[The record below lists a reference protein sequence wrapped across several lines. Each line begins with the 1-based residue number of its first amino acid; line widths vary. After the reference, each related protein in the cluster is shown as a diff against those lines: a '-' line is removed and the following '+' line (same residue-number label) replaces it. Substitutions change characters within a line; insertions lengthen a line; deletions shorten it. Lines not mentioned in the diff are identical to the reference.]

1 MLYFAI
7 FILISLI
14 FLIFIGVKKEKK
26 KVDPSSENVYIFPVT
41 QKKDEMLHYRLFL
54 ILGAWMIKKNA
65 IKNDKKKKFVLDY
78 CSNKFPLQSSNS
90 EQDYFE
96 LFSRSIHVRSIAR
109 WVVNQLKE
117 PKERIEVI
125 SFLIEI
131 CLIENALIDR
141 EIIALVRFGEWI
153 GVGKAKIDHLMLHQ
167 YDKSKEFQSL
177 NEVLNPIIR
186 KKKAY
191 QILELDFNATIDEI
205 KKQYKRMVLM
215 YHPDKNQYSNEQELQ
230 EFTQKFI
237 NIKDAY
243 EELMQ

>member
-7 FILISLI
+7 FILISLV
-14 FLIFIGVKKEKK
+14 FLIYIGVKKEKK
-26 KVDPSSENVYIFPVT
+26 KVDPSAENVYIFPVA

-65 IKNDKKKKFVLDY
+65 IKNEKKKKFVLEY
-78 CSNKFPLQSSNS
+78 CSNKFPLQASYS
-90 EQDYFE
+90 EQDYIE

-153 GVGKAKIDHLMLHQ
+153 GVGKEKIDHLMLHQ
-167 YDKSKEFQSL
+167 YDKSKEFRSL

-205 KKQYKRMVLM
+205 KKQYKKMVLK
-215 YHPDKNQYSNEQELQ
+215 YHPDKNQHSNEQELQ

>member
-1 MLYFAI
+1 MLYFVI
-7 FILISLI
+7 FILVLLV
-14 FLIFIGVKKEKK
+14 FLIYIGIRKEKK

-65 IKNDKKKKFVLDY
+65 IKNEKKKSFVLDY
-78 CSNKFPLQSSNS
+78 CSNKFPFQASNS
-90 EQDYFE
+90 IQDYEE
-96 LFSRSIHVRSIAR
+96 LYSRSIHVRSIAR

-153 GVGKAKIDHLMLHQ
+153 GVSKAKIDHLMLHQ
-167 YDKSKEFQSL
+167 YDKSEEFQHL

-186 KKKAY
+186 KKKAF
-191 QILELDFNATIDEI
+191 QILELDASATVEEI
-205 KKQYKRMVLM
+205 KKQYKKLVLR
-215 YHPDKNQYSNEQELQ
+215 YHPDKNQQIDEEELQ
-230 EFTQKFI
+230 ILTQRFI